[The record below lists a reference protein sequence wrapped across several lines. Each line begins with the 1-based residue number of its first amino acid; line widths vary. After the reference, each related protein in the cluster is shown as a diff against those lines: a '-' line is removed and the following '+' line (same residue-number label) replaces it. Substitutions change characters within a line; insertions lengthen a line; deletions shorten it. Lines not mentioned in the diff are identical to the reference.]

1 MTNSYKSIMA
11 LNLINVANLRK
22 KGSIFVNLGELNGIT
37 QQVST
42 IVKTSQTH
50 VRSAFREFFY
60 FPDSRSNSLIP
71 ARFFTLFLHFFTFKK
86 SLF

>member
-60 FPDSRSNSLIP
+60 FPDSRYPPDYNI
-71 ARFFTLFLHFFTFKK
+71 FEGNKYE
-86 SLF
+86 